1 MSALHT
7 DCKSIV
13 KAVVVMVKKLRIIY
27 AALFFAVLLTEI
39 FIALFVKDNFVRPYV
54 GDVLVTILL
63 CCLCRTAVP
72 KGAPALPVY
81 VFIFAAVVEV
91 AQYFDVVKLLGMEN
105 SVFLSTLIGRS
116 FSFVDL
122 ICYGIG
128 CLVFWAAEKAVYSVW
143 KRRAGSP

>member
-1 MSALHT
+1 MA
-7 DCKSIV
+7 
-13 KAVVVMVKKLRIIY
+13 KKLRIIY

-91 AQYFDVVKLLGMEN
+91 AQYFDVVKLMGVEN

-128 CLVFWAAEKAVYSVW
+128 CLVFWAAEKAARSVW